1 MTRQPVCAFGLQYM
15 HSLNIDIEKME
26 EEIRQ
31 LNVESTNAV
40 AENKGKDDHWQKV
53 SLPTMAKC
61 PLLDLHGQLALDP
74 DGLLL
79 TFLTGD
85 AAQIKVNTMERVDKL
100 ASQDKQLQAD
110 IENTQLL
117 IKRLDSAARGICR

>member
-1 MTRQPVCAFGLQYM
+1 MTRNRMCTLGLQYM

-53 SLPTMAKC
+53 S
-61 PLLDLHGQLALDP
+61 
-74 DGLLL
+74 
-79 TFLTGD
+79 
-85 AAQIKVNTMERVDKL
+85 
-100 ASQDKQLQAD
+100 
-110 IENTQLL
+110 
-117 IKRLDSAARGICR
+117 

>member
-1 MTRQPVCAFGLQYM
+1 MTRQPECVFGLQYM

-53 SLPTMAKC
+53 SMRST
-61 PLLDLHGQLALDP
+61 
-74 DGLLL
+74 L
-79 TFLTGD
+79 TFCQWSSVVVL
-85 AAQIKVNTMERVDKL
+85 RP
-100 ASQDKQLQAD
+100 
-110 IENTQLL
+110 
-117 IKRLDSAARGICR
+117 